1 MNGRTMSELTNSFDE
16 NDERNEI
23 RDMTNNLKSENDDE
37 AGDEENNNLLFSGD
51 EVLADLVREDSL
63 VNRNIR
69 EDRLNT
75 IDINKLEV
83 DNEITVLLQDL
94 EDKNLGKSIS
104 SQLRNMM
111 KKMLMK
117 YAGVLERK
125 QREMMERAAIMN
137 AAFSPHSGSFD
148 ASPVKKTPASAP
160 KSKLPGSYVLRI
172 VSDVSAFCFFS
183 RCR

>member
-1 MNGRTMSELTNSFDE
+1 MNGRTMSELTNSYDE
-16 NDERNEI
+16 NDEKNDEI
-23 RDMTNNLKSENDDE
+23 LEITNNEDENDH
-37 AGDEENNNLLFSGD
+37 GDDGKINDLLFSGD
-51 EVLADLVREDSL
+51 EVLADLVRDDSL

-94 EDKNLGKSIS
+94 EDKNLGKSLS
-104 SQLRNMM
+104 SQLRGMM

-125 QREMMERAAIMN
+125 QMERAAIMN
-137 AAFSPHSGSFD
+137 TAFSPSGSFD
-148 ASPVKKTPASAP
+148 LSPMKKTPASAP
-160 KSKLPGSYVLRI
+160 KSEK
-172 VSDVSAFCFFS
+172 F
-183 RCR
+183 

>member
-1 MNGRTMSELTNSFDE
+1 MNGRTMSELTNSYDE
-16 NDERNEI
+16 NDEKNDKILEI
-23 RDMTNNLKSENDDE
+23 TNNEDENDH
-37 AGDEENNNLLFSGD
+37 GDGVKINDLLFSGD
-51 EVLADLVREDSL
+51 EVLADLVRDDSL

-94 EDKNLGKSIS
+94 EDKNLGKSLS
-104 SQLRNMM
+104 SQLRGMM

-125 QREMMERAAIMN
+125 QMERAAIMN
-137 AAFSPHSGSFD
+137 TAFSPSGSFD
-148 ASPVKKTPASAP
+148 LSPTKKIPASAP
-160 KSKLPGSYVLRI
+160 KSER
-172 VSDVSAFCFFS
+172 F
-183 RCR
+183 